1 MPTTIII
8 FPTLKHMC
16 GKKSVQNVSYLN
28 FNLALTIFLKKI
40 FRIEENPII
49 ELNNWKEETK
59 NITCSVI
66 KVFLRPDWI
75 VCTQKPP

>member
-16 GKKSVQNVSYLN
+16 GTKIPSKCL
-28 FNLALTIFLKKI
+28 IFDFHFGFDISFKI
-40 FRIEENPII
+40 FRIEENPIM